1 MKLMLSMTLLL
12 PLVLASGCAK
22 ISSDT
27 YCDVTSEMI
36 FSNSA
41 TVDHL
46 ITNDRALLQ
55 SIIKHNEMRKVTC
68 SDR

>member
-1 MKLMLSMTLLL
+1 MLSMTLLL
-12 PLVLASGCAK
+12 PLALASGCAK

-36 FSNSA
+36 FSDPS

-55 SIIKHNEMRKVTC
+55 SIVKHNELRKVTC
-68 SDR
+68 NET

>member
-1 MKLMLSMTLLL
+1 MLSMILLL
-12 PLVLASGCAK
+12 PLALAAGCAK

-27 YCDVTSEMI
+27 YCDVTSDI
-36 FSNSA
+36 LFSNPS

-55 SIIKHNEMRKVTC
+55 SIVKHNELRKVTC
-68 SDR
+68 NDT